1 MRRRRRRRSSLM
13 QPRRRSS
20 PAEARLGI
28 KLARGSGAGGTRGAR
43 ATSMVA
49 MGSQT
54 RKHAVIYAD
63 ATRLTLVAAGW
74 GLFRKTK
81 MVACK
86 DNQGDHIHLLLAV
99 CVSLL
104 WRVIPIIPLGLCIPS
119 EWVHYPSRISH
130 QLCSDTNKSSVVVHR

>member
-99 CVSLL
+99 CCRSLFSGESFQSFRWGSASHL
-104 WRVIPIIPLGLCIPS
+104 NGYITHPESAISSAPIPTKAV
-119 EWVHYPSRISH
+119 W
-130 QLCSDTNKSSVVVHR
+130 